1 MRSAL
6 AVLGGFALLAVVAGP
21 ARAASDH
28 PAGDFDVTATVTASC
43 SAAVADLAFGAYD
56 PAAAGSGS
64 TTLSVTCTD
73 GTIFRVGADEGLNAA
88 SVTTRSMKLTTGTD
102 LLAYS
107 LTIGTNG
114 GTHLGSNWGNDT
126 AAGTDTVNG
135 TGDGTTLSVTIDGD
149 IAAAQYLTPGSY
161 ADTVTVTIWY

>member
-21 ARAASDH
+21 AGAASDH
-28 PAGDFDVTATVTASC
+28 AAGDFDVTATVTASC
-43 SAAVADLAFGAYD
+43 SASVADLAFGAYD
-56 PAAAGSGS
+56 PAVAGTGA

-73 GTIFRVGADEGLNAA
+73 GTLFRVGANEGLHGA
-88 SVTTRSMKLTTGTD
+88 SVTTRNMELTTGTD

-114 GTHLGSNWGNDT
+114 GTHLGSNWGNDW
-126 AAGTDTVNG
+126 AVGTDTVDG
-135 TGDGTTLSVTIDGD
+135 TGDGTALSVTIDGD
-149 IAAAQYLTPGSY
+149 IAAAQYVTPGSY